1 MYKRLLSVLLS
12 SALLYAVASTPV
24 RASTDAEKRIRLAEK
39 ARAEI
44 LKLGL
49 GRDARI
55 SVKLRD
61 KTKLSGFVSKAEE
74 DHFVV
79 TDLRTGEST
88 PVTYAGVAQVKGN
101 NLSTGVKVAIGVGI
115 GVGATLLILYLIF
128 APRT

>member
-12 SALLYAVASTPV
+12 ITLLYAVASPV
-24 RASTDAEKRIRLAEK
+24 LASTDAEKRIRFAEK
-39 ARAEI
+39 TKAEI
-44 LKLGL
+44 LKLGI

-61 KTKLSGFVSKAEE
+61 KTKLAGYVSKAEE

-79 TDLRTGEST
+79 TNLSNGKST

-101 NLSTGVKVAIGVGI
+101 NLATGAKVAIGIGI

>member
-12 SALLYAVASTPV
+12 ITVLYTVTSAPV
-24 RASTDAEKRIRLAEK
+24 LGSTDAEKRIRFAEK
-39 ARAEI
+39 TKAEI
-44 LKLGL
+44 LKLGT

-61 KTKLSGFVSKAEE
+61 KTKLAGYVSKTEE

-79 TDLRTGEST
+79 TNLTTGEST
-88 PVTYAGVAQVKGN
+88 PVAYAGVSQVKGN
-101 NLSTGVKVAIGVGI
+101 NLSTGAKVAIGIGI

>member
-12 SALLYAVASTPV
+12 ITVLYTVTSTTIL
-24 RASTDAEKRIRLAEK
+24 ASTDAEKRIRFAEK

-44 LKLGL
+44 LKLGI

-61 KTKLSGFVSKAEE
+61 KTKLAGYVSKAEE

-79 TDLRTGEST
+79 TNLNTGEST
-88 PVTYAGVAQVKGN
+88 TIPYAGVGQVKGN
-101 NLSTGVKVAIGVGI
+101 NLSTGAKVGI
-115 GVGATLLILYLIF
+115 GVAIGIGILLLVFKDRINGH
-128 APRT
+128 